1 MSKQAQKMRLKL
13 QPHTEFRIREI
24 RSFVLFFV
32 LGEIWKIN
40 EFSAAACCRLYS
52 KYFFGFLSYA
62 FGHYYCG
69 YWYRNRALHFRRAPK
84 THLFIYL
91 NHQFC
96 VYLSPPRFDLIWSM
110 SFSPFLF
117 LSDWSLLIFFFFVF
131 FFLVGIVSLGF
142 QPARIRAIC
151 AANWFLLKRK
161 SGGICATPECKC
173 RSGIFRSTRCL

>member
-69 YWYRNRALHFRRAPK
+69 Y
-84 THLFIYL
+84 
-91 NHQFC
+91 
-96 VYLSPPRFDLIWSM
+96 
-110 SFSPFLF
+110 
-117 LSDWSLLIFFFFVF
+117 
-131 FFLVGIVSLGF
+131 
-142 QPARIRAIC
+142 
-151 AANWFLLKRK
+151 
-161 SGGICATPECKC
+161 
-173 RSGIFRSTRCL
+173 